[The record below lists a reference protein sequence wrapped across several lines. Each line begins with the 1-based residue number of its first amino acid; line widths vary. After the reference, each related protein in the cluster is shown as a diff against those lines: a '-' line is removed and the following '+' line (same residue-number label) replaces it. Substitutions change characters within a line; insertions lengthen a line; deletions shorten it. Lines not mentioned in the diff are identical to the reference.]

1 MLSASILGIAVIVSL
16 LLLGLLVIQEPLV
29 VGGRCAGL
37 VHTVV

>member
-29 VGGRCAGL
+29 VGG
-37 VHTVV
+37 